1 MYYFDYAA
9 TTPVTPEVAEAMVHT
24 LTGAFG
30 NPSAQYPLGREARDA
45 VAAQRA
51 GIAQALGC
59 QAKALYF
66 TSCGTESDNW
76 AIRAALHIGRHTGRH
91 IITTAVEH
99 SAVLEPCK
107 ALAQE
112 GYEVTFLQ
120 PDHAGRIT
128 ADQVEAALREDTILV
143 SVMTVNNET
152 GNVYPIAEIARR
164 LKARKSRALLHTDA
178 VQAFLKVPLHMQEG
192 GADLISLSAHK
203 IGGPKGVGA
212 LYIAPAL
219 QSRMIPLLRG
229 GGQEQGLRSG
239 TEATAQIA
247 GFAKAAERRAARLE
261 ESLSRTR
268 AMRDYALERL
278 LSIPTVKV
286 LGTPDAPHILCLTLP
301 GYPSQNL
308 VSELGSKGICIS
320 AGSACH
326 RGRPSHVIAALRLPK
341 KEAIGAFRV
350 SFGEETTPEAVDALY
365 EAVLAHKNSRFP
377 ML

>member
-9 TTPVTPEVAEAMVHT
+9 TTPVAPEAAEAMVHA
-24 LTGAFG
+24 LTRAFG

-51 GIAQALGC
+51 VIAQALGC
-59 QAKALYF
+59 DAGALYF

-91 IITTAVEH
+91 LITTAVEH

-107 ALAQE
+107 ALTQE
-112 GYEVTFLQ
+112 GYEVTYLQ

-128 ADQVEAALREDTILV
+128 ADQVEAALREDTALV
-143 SVMTVNNET
+143 SIMAVNNET
-152 GNVYPIAEIARR
+152 GNVYPIAEIARQ

-178 VQAFLKVPLHMQEG
+178 VQAFLKVPLHAQED

-219 QSRMIPLLRG
+219 QSKMIPLLRG

-239 TEATAQIA
+239 TESTAQIA
-247 GFAKAAERRAARLE
+247 GFAKAVAQRADQLE
-261 ESLSRTR
+261 EILAHTR

-278 LSIPTVKV
+278 LSIPTVQV

-308 VSELGSKGICIS
+308 VSELGDKGICIS

-326 RGRPSHVIAALRLPK
+326 KGKPSHVIAALRLSK
-341 KEAIGAFRV
+341 KEAAGAFRI
-350 SFGEETTPEAVDALY
+350 SFGEKTTPEAVDALY
-365 EAVLAHKNSRFP
+365 DAVLTHKNSRFP

>member
-9 TTPVTPEVAEAMVHT
+9 TTPVAPEAAEAMVHA
-24 LTGAFG
+24 LTRAFG

-51 GIAQALGC
+51 VIAQALGC
-59 QAKALYF
+59 DAGALYF

-107 ALAQE
+107 ALTQE
-112 GYEVTFLQ
+112 GYEVTYLQ

-128 ADQVEAALREDTILV
+128 ADQVAEALREDTVLV
-143 SVMTVNNET
+143 SIMAVNNET
-152 GNVYPIAEIARR
+152 GNVYPIAEIARQ

-178 VQAFLKVPLHMQEG
+178 VQAFLKVPLHAQED

-219 QSRMIPLLRG
+219 QSKMIPLLRG

-247 GFAKAAERRAARLE
+247 GFAKAVAQRADQLE
-261 ESLSRTR
+261 EILAHTR

-278 LSIPTVKV
+278 LSIPTVQV

-308 VSELGSKGICIS
+308 VSELGDKGICIS

-326 RGRPSHVIAALRLPK
+326 KGKPSHVIAALRLSKRKP
-341 KEAIGAFRV
+341 
-350 SFGEETTPEAVDALY
+350 
-365 EAVLAHKNSRFP
+365 LAHSVSASARKPPRSRGRP
-377 ML
+377 VRRRAYT

>member
-9 TTPVTPEVAEAMVHT
+9 TTPVAPEAAEAMVHA
-24 LTGAFG
+24 LTRAFG

-51 GIAQALGC
+51 VIAQALGC
-59 QAKALYF
+59 DAGALYF

-107 ALAQE
+107 ALTQE
-112 GYEVTFLQ
+112 GYEVTYLQ

-128 ADQVEAALREDTILV
+128 ADQVEAALREDTALV
-143 SVMTVNNET
+143 SIMAVNNET
-152 GNVYPIAEIARR
+152 GNVYPIAEIARQ

-178 VQAFLKVPLHMQEG
+178 VQAFLKVPLHAQED

-219 QSRMIPLLRG
+219 QSKMIPLLRG

-239 TEATAQIA
+239 PEATAQIA
-247 GFAKAAERRAARLE
+247 GFAKAVAQRADQLE
-261 ESLSRTR
+261 EILAHTR

-278 LSIPTVKV
+278 LSIPTVQV

-308 VSELGSKGICIS
+308 VSELGDKGICIS

-326 RGRPSHVIAALRLPK
+326 KGKPSHVIAALRLSK
-341 KEAIGAFRV
+341 KEAAGAFRI
-350 SFGEETTPEAVDALY
+350 SFGEKTTPEAVDALY
-365 EAVLAHKNSRFP
+365 DAVLTHKNSRFP

>member
-9 TTPVTPEVAEAMVHT
+9 TTPVAPEAAEAMVHA
-24 LTGAFG
+24 LTRAFG

-51 GIAQALGC
+51 VIAQALGC
-59 QAKALYF
+59 DAGALYF

-107 ALAQE
+107 ALTQE
-112 GYEVTFLQ
+112 GYEVTYLQ

-128 ADQVEAALREDTILV
+128 ADQVEAALREDTALV
-143 SVMTVNNET
+143 SIMAVNNET

-178 VQAFLKVPLHMQEG
+178 VQAFLKVPLHAQED

-219 QSRMIPLLRG
+219 QSKMIPLLRG

-247 GFAKAAERRAARLE
+247 GFAKAVAQRADQLE
-261 ESLSRTR
+261 EILAHTR

-278 LSIPTVKV
+278 LSIPTVQV
-286 LGTPDAPHILCLTLP
+286 LGAPDAPHILCLTLP

-308 VSELGSKGICIS
+308 VSELGDKGICIS

-326 RGRPSHVIAALRLPK
+326 KGKPSHVIAALRLSK
-341 KEAIGAFRV
+341 KEAAGAFRI
-350 SFGEETTPEAVDALY
+350 SFGEKTTPEAVDALY
-365 EAVLAHKNSRFP
+365 DAVLAHKNSRFP